1 MAEQLDRDTKL
12 RVAQYAR
19 VLSVHIRTV
28 LRAVTGEDNPSDWA
42 PDDLAISKVARAF
55 GIKPTNLIAALHGR
69 VKLID
74 TTAAAKLVNGGVSV
88 RRFHQ
93 MRERREVP
101 APAICHG
108 RIVRYF
114 DSDFDL

>member
-1 MAEQLDRDTKL
+1 M
-12 RVAQYAR
+12 
-19 VLSVHIRTV
+19 
-28 LRAVTGEDNPSDWA
+28 
-42 PDDLAISKVARAF
+42 
-55 GIKPTNLIAALHGR
+55 KPLGLIAVLQGH

-74 TTAAAKLVNGGVSV
+74 TASAAKLVNGGVSI

-93 MRERREVP
+93 MRVGGDIP
-101 APAICHG
+101 AAAVSHG

>member
-1 MAEQLDRDTKL
+1 MAEQLDRDTKVKVS
-12 RVAQYAR
+12 RFAQA
-19 VLSVHIRTV
+19 LDVHIKTI
-28 LRAVTGEDNPSDWA
+28 LRAVTGEDSPSDWA
-42 PDDLAISKVARAF
+42 PDDIAVNKVARAF
-55 GIKPTNLIAALHGR
+55 GMKPSGLIAVLQGN

-74 TTAAAKLVNGGVSV
+74 TASAAKLVNGGVSI

-93 MRERREVP
+93 MRAAQEVP
-101 APAICHG
+101 APAVCHG